1 MEQRT
6 TLGVNRM
13 RSILFFAFSLT
24 QLVAPAWASP
34 ALTNIELSV
43 PRPLM
48 IESRIVNG
56 FRFDIINPKDL
67 HQFMANDWLAL
78 DFGDSYLII
87 RDEREFLPKVLVAE
101 TAGGKFSFIADN
113 EYVVVYEWG
122 GGKMSA
128 FYVYA
133 TKPNLKEILSVSTDA
148 TRHEVISPNQL
159 QLFEV
164 SDIEGLAKCPP
175 SDWPYDTVVYTFFP
189 DRVDRHI
196 KKKGEISEYCRSKLD

>member
-1 MEQRT
+1 MKS
-6 TLGVNRM
+6 L
-13 RSILFFAFSLT
+13 LLFAFSLA

-56 FRFDIINPKDL
+56 FRFDIINPKDPQKFL
-67 HQFMANDWLAL
+67 GNWRLAL

-87 RDEREFLPKVLVAE
+87 RDEREFPPKVLVTE
-101 TAGGKFSFIADN
+101 TTGGRFWFIADN
-113 EYVVVYEWG
+113 EYVMVQEWG

-133 TKPNLKEILSVSTDA
+133 TKPNLKEILAVSTDA

-164 SDIEGLAKCPP
+164 SDVEGLWKCPP
-175 SDWPYDTVVYTFFP
+175 SHWPYDTVVYTFFP
-189 DRVDRHI
+189 DRADRHI
-196 KKKGEISEYCRSKLD
+196 KKKGEISEYCRSKLE